1 MESPL
6 HIDYESRETKNE
18 NSIQPC
24 KERKWTKIVWIN
36 FNLQRKCIVCKY
48 ICSKLAKEK
57 KGKWKRILLVR
68 SKLSISNIILVKRTP
83 LYTEFVRFVL
93 QWRLIQS
100 TRHSRIFNCVWRKQ
114 PIRRRWFEQGR
125 SRSICPPIDT
135 IDSSLPP
142 HSSIRT
148 SSFSDCSTV
157 HWLIRRDLE
166 ETVRGNGM

>member
-57 KGKWKRILLVR
+57 KGK
-68 SKLSISNIILVKRTP
+68 
-83 LYTEFVRFVL
+83 
-93 QWRLIQS
+93 
-100 TRHSRIFNCVWRKQ
+100 
-114 PIRRRWFEQGR
+114 
-125 SRSICPPIDT
+125 
-135 IDSSLPP
+135 
-142 HSSIRT
+142 
-148 SSFSDCSTV
+148 
-157 HWLIRRDLE
+157 
-166 ETVRGNGM
+166 